1 MKMKIQQLFI
11 NRVVER
17 PNIGAKKQIGKL
29 GELHKYRIIKS
40 EDLIKKIVCV
50 NKLNIPDVLIDIIKD
65 YLYYSSDF
73 VLQRMIMQKI
83 NKSIKYSIKEM
94 ICIVGDIDN
103 IIYQWDMNYYIR
115 GEPTYSYFETNNMLF
130 RHALTVCICTRCG
143 NYANDYMYN
152 DYCYTDNILCKCS
165 DNMFYQKQDNI
176 QGFYIK
182 KMIENQIFN
191 L

>member
-1 MKMKIQQLFI
+1 MKIQQLFI

-29 GELHKYRIIKS
+29 GKLHNYRIIKS
-40 EDLIKKIVCV
+40 EELVKKIIYV

-73 VLQRMIMQKI
+73 VLQRMIMDKI
-83 NKSIKYSIKEM
+83 GKSIKYSLKEM
-94 ICIVGDIDN
+94 ICIVGDTDN
-103 IIYQWDMNYYIR
+103 MIYQWDMNYYVR
-115 GEPTYSYFETNNMLF
+115 GEPTYTYFETNNKLF
-130 RHALTVCICTRCG
+130 RHTLTVSVCTRCG

-152 DYCYTDNILCKCS
+152 DDSYSYNMLCKCS
-165 DNMFYQKQDNI
+165 DHPFYQEEDQI

-182 KMIENQIFN
+182 KMIEN
-191 L
+191 